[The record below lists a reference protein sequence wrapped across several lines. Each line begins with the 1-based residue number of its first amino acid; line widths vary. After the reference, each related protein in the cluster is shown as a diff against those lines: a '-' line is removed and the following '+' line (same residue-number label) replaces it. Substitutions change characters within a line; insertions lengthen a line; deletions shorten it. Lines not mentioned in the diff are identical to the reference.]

1 TLVTMTMKLV
11 YVLIFIPLISA
22 ELETLNV
29 ADNRFA
35 SANLNGLI
43 DRSIHQISQ
52 FIVDYGLDPLDLP
65 PTTKKLW
72 VNFPQ
77 TSKHAEP
84 IPFKADLS
92 LHSGILKHLSNL
104 KRYGDATMNYKNKLL
119 KLNIGFEFKQ
129 LEVLYDFAIKVFFFH
144 YDGRILALTKNVRAK
159 FCVSFNV
166 SDTSLFLDEFDLQ
179 LPSPGQNVEIR
190 ANLDKVVD
198 TLLPVVRQLILNNEM
213 DPMQLPNV
221 STHIFP
227 HLTGKLKGN
236 LDLKNG
242 WIQNLSLV
250 KRTQHVTAKYK
261 DLLLTMDMNL
271 GFEVISFN
279 YDYNLKHLLYKRK
292 GNVYGRLHNLDVNVV
307 VVIDLNKYY
316 LLLDSIKFSNVWKFD
331 LQFGGNLLDPVVNAL
346 TKIITVVFR
355 NPILHVIENRV
366 KSNFGIQLDIWNT
379 NTSQSNRT
387 TIIDKW
393 LDIAKSKFNN

>member
-1 TLVTMTMKLV
+1 MTMKLV

-129 LEVLYDFAIKVFFFH
+129 LEVKNFS
-144 YDGRILALTKNVRAK
+144 IL
-159 FCVSFNV
+159 SF
-166 SDTSLFLDEFDLQ
+166 L
-179 LPSPGQNVEIR
+179 
-190 ANLDKVVD
+190 
-198 TLLPVVRQLILNNEM
+198 
-213 DPMQLPNV
+213 
-221 STHIFP
+221 
-227 HLTGKLKGN
+227 
-236 LDLKNG
+236 
-242 WIQNLSLV
+242 
-250 KRTQHVTAKYK
+250 
-261 DLLLTMDMNL
+261 
-271 GFEVISFN
+271 
-279 YDYNLKHLLYKRK
+279 
-292 GNVYGRLHNLDVNVV
+292 
-307 VVIDLNKYY
+307 
-316 LLLDSIKFSNVWKFD
+316 
-331 LQFGGNLLDPVVNAL
+331 
-346 TKIITVVFR
+346 
-355 NPILHVIENRV
+355 
-366 KSNFGIQLDIWNT
+366 
-379 NTSQSNRT
+379 
-387 TIIDKW
+387 
-393 LDIAKSKFNN
+393 